1 MYVCMKN
8 VQHILET
15 VIQIETWPFTAHRRC
30 IFLGVAVGGQE
41 FSFSVYTLK
50 KVLYSIKN
58 ITKILQSNHLIKM
71 ISNLHIIK

>member
-1 MYVCMKN
+1 MKN

-30 IFLGVAVGGQE
+30 IILGISIAGQE

-58 ITKILQSNHLIKM
+58 ITKILVKSLDKNQQFTYN
-71 ISNLHIIK
+71 